1 MTLANPKVVLWR
13 PMYDLAGHDMLKDA
27 GVDVVIVDTPNVD
40 ELKQAL
46 HGARALWVRTPERV
60 TAEVFDAGKH
70 LAVVSTSGFGTDNI
84 DIPAATERGILVVNH
99 LGFGR
104 IPVSE
109 HSIMLILA
117 AAKRLV
123 WGDKAYRDGS
133 AWTQRSG
140 NKYFELD
147 GKTVGIV
154 GLGYIGSELAR
165 KLKYGF
171 RCNVLGYDP
180 HVDPRITNLADVT
193 VKSDLFEML
202 AESEVL
208 VLVPELTDET
218 RNMIGAKELAALPPG
233 AIVVNTGRGAVL
245 DLDALIGALDS
256 GHVGAAGLDVVYP
269 EPLPDDHPLLAHEG
283 VTLSPHIAGG
293 TVEASSGLTQSAF
306 EQITT
311 ALKGEFPKFPLN
323 RLAWES
329 DKSRRPEDTL
339 L

>member
-1 MTLANPKVVLWR
+1 MASPKVVLWR
-13 PMYDLAGHDMLKDA
+13 PMYDPAGHDMLREA
-27 GVDVVIVDTPNVD
+27 GADVVIVDTPD
-40 ELKQAL
+40 ADQLKQAL

-60 TAEVFDAGKH
+60 TADILDAGQH

-109 HSIMLILA
+109 HSILMILA

-123 WGDKAYRDGS
+123 WGDRVTRDGTGW
-133 AWTQRSG
+133 AQRSG
-140 NKYFELD
+140 VSYFELE

-180 HVDPRITNLADVT
+180 YVDARITSLADVT
-193 VKSDLFEML
+193 VMPDLYDML
-202 AESEVL
+202 AQSQVL

-218 RNMIGAKELAALPPG
+218 RNMICEKELAALPKG
-233 AIVVNTGRGAVL
+233 AIVVNTGRGQVL
-245 DLDALIGALDS
+245 DINALIPALDS
-256 GHVGAAGLDVVYP
+256 GHVAAAGLDVVYP
-269 EPLPDDHPLLAHEG
+269 EPLPDGHPLLSHPA

-293 TVEASSGLTQSAF
+293 TVEATRALAQSACD
-306 EQITT
+306 QITT
-311 ALKGEFPKFPLN
+311 ALKGELPRFPLN
-323 RLAWES
+323 RQAW
-329 DKSRRPEDTL
+329 DGARSRKPGAPL
-339 L
+339 I

>member
-1 MTLANPKVVLWR
+1 MANPKIVLWR
-13 PMYDLAGHDMLKDA
+13 PMYDPVGHDMLRDA
-27 GVDVVIVDTPNVD
+27 GADVVVVDTPNAD

-46 HGARALWVRTPERV
+46 LGARALWVRTPERV
-60 TAEVFDAGKH
+60 TAEILDAAPQ
-70 LAVVSTSGFGTDNI
+70 LTVVSTSGFGTDNI

-104 IPVSE
+104 IPVAE

-123 WGDKAYRDGS
+123 WGDRAYRDGT
-133 AWTQRSG
+133 AWTKRSG
-140 NKYFELD
+140 NPFFELD

-154 GLGYIGSELAR
+154 GVGYIGSELAR
-165 KLKYGF
+165 KLKHGF

-180 HVDPRITNLADVT
+180 YVDPRLAHLADVT
-193 VKSDLFEML
+193 MLRDLDDL
-202 AESEVL
+202 LRQSEVL

-218 RNMIGAKELAALPPG
+218 RNMISARELALLPKG
-233 AIVVNTGRGAVL
+233 AIVINTGRGAVL
-245 DLDALIGALDS
+245 DLDALIAALDS
-256 GHVGAAGLDVVYP
+256 GHIGAAGLDVVSP

-293 TVEASSGLTQSAF
+293 TIEASRGMTQSAVD
-306 EQITT
+306 QID
-311 ALKGEFPKFPLN
+311 AVLRGNVPAFPLN
-323 RLAWES
+323 LEAWEGAA
-329 DKSRRPEDTL
+329 SRKPREPL